1 MFAHRPTNRLPHRGL
16 VALAMLVLAACNPS
30 ASTSPAASG
39 PGASGGT
46 PQAPTGT
53 LSLAFLSD
61 VQTLD
66 PAQGYDVVSWPAER
80 LIFET
85 LLGYDAEANIVPV
98 LATSLP
104 EISDDGLT
112 FTFTL
117 RQGVN
122 FVQSDGTIVKEMTAD
137 DVVASLNRLLNPN
150 LQPNASPVAATF
162 FALIEGADAVAAG
175 DATEA
180 SGVEK
185 IDDQTVSITI
195 TEPNQTF
202 LNILSMPFGS
212 ILPAGSPTN
221 AEEVTANPIG
231 TGPFLLESRESG
243 QQLTFVTNPHYWN
256 PAAQLVAQIDFR
268 VGVDPTSALQQAETG
283 DLDIMA
289 DNPPAGQ
296 ISALLA
302 DDTLT
307 DRVFRS
313 SLVATQFMAM
323 DVSGDTPL
331 NNLLVRQA
339 IASAI
344 DKENITAIAH
354 LGQPAPCILPPPMPG
369 YDPNCDPYPYDP
381 DHARDLLA
389 EAGFADGFDITLYTT
404 TNDPDP
410 AIGAAIQQDLDAI
423 GITVEVIPQA
433 FDVLLG
439 TIVIPHEAG
448 MVYIGWFQ
456 DFPDPADFYDPILSC
471 ATNVEGNF
479 NLAWYCNEDVDALA
493 ADARSEPDST
503 ARIEMYRQLFND
515 VMEDAPWV
523 PIYYPE
529 QLTVVS
535 ERVRNFFHHPA
546 WIFDFGSYDIE
557 E

>member
-1 MFAHRPTNRLPHRGL
+1 MFANRPSNRLPHRGL
-16 VALAMLVLAACNPS
+16 VAMAMVVLAACNPN
-30 ASTSPAASG
+30 ASTTPAASG
-39 PGASGGT
+39 GASE
-46 PQAPTGT
+46 APTGT
-53 LSLAFLSD
+53 LSIAFLSD

-98 LATSLP
+98 LAASMP
-104 EISDDGLT
+104 EVSDDGLT

-122 FVQSDGTIVKEMTAD
+122 FVQSDGTILKEMTAD

-175 DATEA
+175 DAAEA
-180 SGVEK
+180 SGILE
-185 IDDQTVSITI
+185 IDDQTVAITI
-195 TEPNQTF
+195 TEANQTF
-202 LNILSMPFGS
+202 LNILAMPFGS
-212 ILPAGSPTN
+212 ILPADSPTN

-243 QQLTFVTNPHYWN
+243 QQLTFITNPHYWN
-256 PAAQLVAQIDFR
+256 PAGQFVAQIDYR
-268 VGVDPTSALQQAETG
+268 VVVDPTSALQQAQTG

-313 SLVATQFMAM
+313 SLVAVQFMAM

-344 DKENITAIAH
+344 DKDNIAAIAH

-369 YDPNCDPYPYDP
+369 YDPDSDPYPYDP
-381 DHARDLLA
+381 DHARELLA
-389 EAGFADGFDITLYTT
+389 EAGLADGFETTLYTT

-410 AIGAAIQQDLDAI
+410 AVGAAIQQDLAAI
-423 GITVEVIPQA
+423 GITVAVIPQA
-433 FDVLLG
+433 LDVLLG
-439 TIVIPHEAG
+439 TIVIPHEAQ
-448 MVYIGWFQ
+448 MVYVGWFQ

-479 NLAWYCNEDVDALA
+479 NLAWYCSEDVDALA
-493 ADARSEPDST
+493 ADARSEPDSA
-503 ARIEMYRQLFND
+503 ARIDMYRQLFND
-515 VMEDAPWV
+515 VMDDAPWV
-523 PIYYPE
+523 PIIYPE

-535 ERVRNFFHHPA
+535 ERVTNFHYHPA
-546 WIFDFGSYDIE
+546 WIFDFGAYDIE